1 MKSKFLLFFA
11 LLAMTVTGC
20 QGNKKTSSSSSVPD
34 VPHSVTSEE
43 ESTEPLTEPVDTDPI
58 SMLAINGIQVP
69 TAGVA
74 VGDLDAVQID
84 HDGVGIDLENSFWED
99 EDGFFS
105 DFGDSSNVFEGGR
118 IYKARL
124 CLTYPY
130 EFEEYASIFINTEPA
145 DLLSLSDDKTKYV
158 VRLSFPRTELVE
170 HHEIYATGITD
181 PVAGE
186 TPTFAGISVTNTGCV
201 IAQHTWVVNY
211 DNENHNFFYS
221 ASEDTIKFHEGDTYG
236 IKITVQSTDLDF
248 AADVKAYINDEE
260 AEIISQEGKLLTFVY
275 LFSRLDGKYQIHS
288 LSLSNI
294 PTPAVGQT
302 PSALN
307 VIELSSDLVTLS
319 IGSNLYWI
327 VYNSDGVNHKFFA
340 RGGEGS
346 SPFEAGNKYGISII
360 VNCKN
365 NAEAEFV
372 DKDFNVSV
380 SAGTSVVI
388 EKCGTNNVGRR
399 IIIGFLPL

>member
-20 QGNKKTSSSSSVPD
+20 QGNKKTSSSSAPD
-34 VPHSVTSEE
+34 VSHSVTSEE
-43 ESTEPLTEPVDTDPI
+43 ESTEPLTEPIDTDPI
-58 SMLAINGIQVP
+58 SMLAISGVQVP
-69 TAGVA
+69 TTGVA
-74 VGDLDAVQID
+74 VGDLDAVEID

-105 DFGDSSNVFEGGR
+105 DFGDSANVFEGGR

-124 CLTYPY
+124 CLTYSY
-130 EFEEYASIFINTEPA
+130 EFEEYASIFINTKPA

-158 VRLSFPRTELVE
+158 VRLSFPRTELAE
-170 HHEIYATGITD
+170 HHEIYVTGVTD

-236 IKITVQSTDLDF
+236 IKIMVQSTDLDF
-248 AADVKAYINDEE
+248 ATDVKAYINGEE

-275 LFSRLDGKYQIHS
+275 LFSRLEGKYQIHS
-288 LSLSNI
+288 LSLSNV

-327 VYNSDGVNHKFFA
+327 VYNSDGVSHKFFA

-346 SPFEAGNKYGISII
+346 SPFEAGNKYGISVI

-365 NAEAEFV
+365 NEEAEFV
-372 DKDFNVSV
+372 DEGFEV
-380 SAGTSVVI
+380 SASAGISVLV
-388 EKCGTNNVGRR
+388 EKCGTGNLNRR
-399 IIIGFLPL
+399 ILIGFLPL

>member
-20 QGNKKTSSSSSVPD
+20 QGNKKTSSSSAPD

-43 ESTEPLTEPVDTDPI
+43 ESTEPLTEPIDTDPI
-58 SMLAINGIQVP
+58 SMLAINGVQVP
-69 TAGVA
+69 TTGVA
-74 VGDLDAVQID
+74 VGDLDAVEID

-130 EFEEYASIFINTEPA
+130 EFVEHASIFINTKPA

-158 VRLSFPRTELVE
+158 VRLTFPSTELVE
-170 HHEIYATGITD
+170 HHEIYVTGVTD

-236 IKITVQSTDLDF
+236 IKIMVQSTDLDF
-248 AADVKAYINDEE
+248 ATDVKAYINGEE
-260 AEIISQEGKLLTFVY
+260 AEIISKEDKLLTFVY
-275 LFSRLDGKYQIHS
+275 LFSRLEGKYQIHS
-288 LSLSNI
+288 LSLSNV
-294 PTPAVGQT
+294 PTPAVGQI

-327 VYNSDGVNHKFFA
+327 VYNSDGVSHKFFA

-365 NAEAEFV
+365 NEEAEFV
-372 DKDFNVSV
+372 DEGFEV
-380 SAGTSVVI
+380 SASAGISVLV
-388 EKCGTNNVGRR
+388 EKCGTGDLNRR
-399 IIIGFLPL
+399 IVIGFLPL